1 MSIFQAILLGILQG
15 LTEFLPVSSSGHLA
29 IFKNLLNI
37 NLDSGMLYDVLLH
50 VATLLAICVVFFK
63 DVVKLVVEF
72 FMIVVDVFRNIG
84 IFFGNV
90 FGRRDEEYIHL
101 THNSYRKFVVL
112 IIVSTIPT
120 GIIGYLMLDIVG
132 TVGEGM
138 IVPGICLMIS
148 GGILLVAEWA
158 EKGRKKPK
166 DTTYLDAFTIGMCQG
181 VATLPGITRSGTT
194 VTACLLLGLERKFA
208 VKYSFIMSI
217 PAIIGA
223 MILQLKDVSAVS
235 LETGEVVGYIVGMI
249 FAAVV
254 GFICIKLMMAV
265 VQSRKFKPFAFYCLA
280 VGAVSIVAALIMM

>member
-29 IFKNLLNI
+29 IFKNLLHI

-50 VATLLAICVVFFK
+50 VATLVAICAVFFK
-63 DVVKLVVEF
+63 DVVKLIVEF
-72 FMIVVDVFRNIG
+72 FMIVIDIFRNIG
-84 IFFGNV
+84 IFFGNL
-90 FGRRDEEYIHL
+90 FGRRDAEYIHL

-120 GIIGYLMLDIVG
+120 GVIGYLMQDIVES
-132 TVGEGM
+132 VGAGL

-148 GGILLVAEWA
+148 GGILLIADYT

-194 VTACLLLGLERKFA
+194 VTACLLLGLDRKFA

-217 PAIIGA
+217 PAILGA
-223 MILQLKDVSAVS
+223 LVLQLKDMTGVAVAA
-235 LETGEVVGYIVGMI
+235 GDIVGYIVGMI
-249 FAAVV
+249 VAAVV
-254 GFICIKLMMAV
+254 GFICIKIMMAV
-265 VQSRKFKPFAFYCLA
+265 VQSQKFKPFAFYCLA
-280 VGAVSIVAALIMM
+280 IGAASVIGALIMM